1 MLERLFGRL
10 DEKLA
15 RYNELERQM
24 SDPDVASSPDRY
36 NAIAREYGSLGRLAL
51 RYRRFKE
58 IEGQLAEA
66 KELLGDPD
74 MKEMA
79 EEELQRLEPQQKEVM
94 EELTDLILTE
104 SENFPKSLMMEIRAG
119 TGGDEAS
126 LFARDLF
133 EMYRRYAES
142 RGWKIE
148 VMDFHVSEQ
157 RGYKEII
164 FNIVG
169 EDAFRELQ
177 FESGGHR
184 VQRVPETEAQGRIHT
199 SSATVAVLAEPEDVD
214 IEIRDED
221 IEMEA
226 IRSSG
231 PGGQHV
237 NKTSSAVR
245 LTHVPSGLVVLCQ
258 DERSQHKN
266 RAKAMR
272 MLRSRLYDQIQRE
285 QQSQRAQLRRS
296 LVGSG
301 DRSERIRTYNFPQN
315 RCTDHRLGENF
326 NLEEI
331 IVGNLGKL
339 IKSLQEH
346 DREERLS
353 QLGDNL

>member
-1 MLERLFGRL
+1 MLERFFKRL
-10 DEKLA
+10 EEKLE

-36 NAIAREYGSLGRLAL
+36 NQIAREYGSLGRLAL
-51 RYRRFKE
+51 RYRRYKE
-58 IEGQLAEA
+58 IESQLAEA
-66 KELLGDPD
+66 NELLDDPD
-74 MKEMA
+74 MRAMA
-79 EEELQRLEPQQKEVM
+79 EEEIARLEPQKKDVM
-94 EELTDLILTE
+94 DELVDLILTE
-104 SENFPKSLMMEIRAG
+104 SESIPKSVMMEIRAG
-119 TGGDEAS
+119 TGGDEAT

-133 EMYRRYAES
+133 EMYRRYAEN
-142 RGWKIE
+142 RNWKVE

-164 FNIVG
+164 FSIAG
-169 EDAFRELQ
+169 EDAYRELQ

-199 SSATVAVLAEPEDVD
+199 SAATVAVMAEPEEVD
-214 IEIRDED
+214 IQIRDED

-245 LTHVPSGLVVLCQ
+245 LTHVPTGLVVLCQ

-272 MLRSRLYDQIQRE
+272 MLRSRLFDQMQRE
-285 QQSQRAQLRRS
+285 QQTKRAQLRRS

-331 IVGNLGKL
+331 IVGNLDKL
-339 IKSLQEH
+339 IKSLQAH
-346 DREERLS
+346 DREERLA
-353 QLGDNL
+353 QLAEVL